1 MLYYNVNILQFF
13 CEVIEMKEVKPARR
27 RMVGLEYRD
36 VVGRSVAVAG
46 SFSDWSPRTMKDKDN
61 SGVYRCR
68 LLLEPGEYQY
78 KFLVD
83 GQWRTDSSNPD
94 FVPNEY
100 GSLNSVLVVVKR

>member
-1 MLYYNVNILQFF
+1 
-13 CEVIEMKEVKPARR
+13 
-27 RMVGLEYRD
+27 MVGLEYRD